1 MVGAALQED
10 KPKHISSFEVSISV
24 MFAGVLWAKGIHIVM
39 PESATPWSVADLCP
53 WNFPGKDIGMG
64 CHFLIQWIF
73 PTLELNTHLLYLLHW
88 QADIFY
94 HCIIWEAIFRK

>member
-64 CHFLIQWIF
+64 GHSLLQGIFLTQGSQQG
-73 PTLELNTHLLYLLHW
+73 LLH
-88 QADIFY
+88 Y
-94 HCIIWEAIFRK
+94 RSLPSEPPGSP

>member
-64 CHFLIQWIF
+64 GHSLLQGIFLTQGSNRRLLGLCTEADSL
-73 PTLELNTHLLYLLHW
+73 PLSHLGSPS
-88 QADIFY
+88 DIS
-94 HCIIWEAIFRK
+94 K